1 MEVGSV
7 LFALAFTGFAYARS
21 FAQSGYYDAEVYAMT
36 PASHRKYAGAGLV
49 LGAII
54 SASFR
59 LNQETI
65 AFSLDAALAIVA
77 VFYLSSFLRGAHEE
91 Q

>member
-7 LFALAFTGFAYARS
+7 LFALAFTAFAYARS
-21 FAQSGYYDAEVYAMT
+21 FAKSGYYDGAIYGMT
-36 PASHRKYAGAGLV
+36 AATHRKYAGVGLL

-54 SASFR
+54 WTLF
-59 LNQETI
+59 LVHQEAI
-65 AFSLDAALAIVA
+65 AMVADAVLAIVA

>member
-7 LFALAFTGFAYARS
+7 LFALAFAAFAFARS
-21 FAQSGYYDAEVYAMT
+21 FMKSGFYDAEIYGLT
-36 PASHRKYAGAGLV
+36 PATHRKYAGIGLG

-54 SASFR
+54 GVLFR
-59 LNQETI
+59 INQQAI
-65 AFSLDAALAIVA
+65 AFMLDAVLAIVA

-91 Q
+91 S